1 MSSFPGRTAARAA
14 VRTAARAAVAVLLG
28 LLVAAGAATGAQ
40 AHARLVETVPADGA
54 TVGGLPGD
62 VTLTFSDPL
71 DPTFVRVKATAPDGP
86 QPDPT
91 VRVTGS
97 TVRVTVADRGPG
109 VYEVVYRVV
118 SKDGHPVSGRVS
130 FTVAGGAV
138 ATDGGT
144 FVPVTP
150 SASAPSSDT
159 PAPTSPSPTS
169 ATPTPIGT
177 GTVTGEIGGPD
188 LPVAYLVGLVAVVVA
203 LGTAAWA
210 AVARRG
216 R

>member
-1 MSSFPGRTAARAA
+1 MAATTVDVRGRTVD
-14 VRTAARAAVAVLLG
+14 VR
-28 LLVAAGAATGAQ
+28 
-40 AHARLVETVPADGA
+40 
-54 TVGGLPGD
+54 LPHG
-62 VTLTFSDPL
+62 
-71 DPTFVRVKATAPDGP
+71 
-86 QPDPT
+86 
-91 VRVTGS
+91 
-97 TVRVTVADRGPG
+97 GPG
-109 VYEVVYRVV
+109 AYTVVYRVV

-159 PAPTSPSPTS
+159 PAPTSPGPTS

-177 GTVTGEIGGPD
+177 GTVTGEVSGPD